1 MTRKAAG
8 GVIFFVPT
16 ASPPCLTCTMR
27 LFASLFLAFV
37 PLAVG
42 AIELFVT
49 TRDLVLDSPYVSHV
63 SVMRGQSLGGV
74 LEYDLLVLENYKK
87 QLPDQIRVRVP
98 VMAEMGTQAGV
109 EPAGV
114 EWIVMLG
121 EERNGMYPFRS
132 IAWGRIPVTTD
143 GSGDKRL
150 ARNVTGLGGGQLH
163 GISMTLRDFR
173 EAVRR
178 LLRNP

>member
-1 MTRKAAG
+1 
-8 GVIFFVPT
+8 
-16 ASPPCLTCTMR
+16 MR
-27 LFASLFLAFV
+27 LSAILLAALL
-37 PLAVG
+37 PLALG
-42 AIELFVT
+42 AIELFAT
-49 TRDLVLDSPYVSHV
+49 TRELVLDAPYVSYV
-63 SVMRGQSLGGV
+63 SVLRGQSLGGV

-98 VMAEMGTQAGV
+98 VMAEMGTQRGV

-132 IAWGRIPVTTD
+132 IAWGRIPVAAD
-143 GSGDKRL
+143 GPGEKRL
-150 ARNVTGLGGGQLH
+150 TKNVTGMGGGQLQ

-178 LLRNP
+178 LLRGP